1 MLATQHASEETRG
14 QSWNQAVLLPGGDR
28 RKERQRSLE
37 RLKQR
42 GRNRDAYGDWNGV
55 DQIQGRIQKVR
66 DIQKTSPGGSGRVGV
81 QGQAGEGG
89 EGQTYKHLV
98 GF

>member
-1 MLATQHASEETRG
+1 MGWRERKRKTRAAGKEENKERDED
-14 QSWNQAVLLPGGDR
+14 GDR

-81 QGQAGEGG
+81 QGQAGEGAR
-89 EGQTYKHLV
+89 
-98 GF
+98 

>member
-1 MLATQHASEETRG
+1 MGDNRRETRWDGGRERGRQG
-14 QSWNQAVLLPGGDR
+14 QLVRRKTKRDRDEDGDR

-81 QGQAGEGG
+81 QGQAGEGAR
-89 EGQTYKHLV
+89 
-98 GF
+98 